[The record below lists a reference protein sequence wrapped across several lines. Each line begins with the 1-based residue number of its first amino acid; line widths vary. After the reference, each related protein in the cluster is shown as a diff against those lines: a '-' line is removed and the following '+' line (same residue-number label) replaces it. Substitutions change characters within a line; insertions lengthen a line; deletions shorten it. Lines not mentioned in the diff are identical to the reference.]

1 MFIPFPCS
9 DLCVPAID
17 EEFVPGPRSGPL
29 IVEAAFL
36 TEHGIFWCF
45 NPNAESWPSPP
56 DQKHRE
62 HNG

>member
-1 MFIPFPCS
+1 
-9 DLCVPAID
+9 
-17 EEFVPGPRSGPL
+17 L

-36 TEHGIFWCF
+36 TEHGVFGRL

-56 DQKHRE
+56 DQKQSE